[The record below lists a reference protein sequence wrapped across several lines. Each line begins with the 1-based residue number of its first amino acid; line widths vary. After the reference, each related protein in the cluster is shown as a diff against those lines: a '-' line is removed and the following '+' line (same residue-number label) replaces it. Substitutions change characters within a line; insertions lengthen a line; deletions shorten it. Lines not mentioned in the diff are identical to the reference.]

1 MGRITA
7 CAAIVIAMV
16 AFALYGYNY
25 SDTCARRIYLAA
37 DEITQAGVKKKTP
50 QNRLFALHTRAN
62 VPLFRKEEIH
72 ERKLY

>member
-37 DEITQAGVKKKTP
+37 DEITQAVDKNDTAKPSKRQTLPNSFGGKCRSIP
-50 QNRLFALHTRAN
+50 SL
-62 VPLFRKEEIH
+62 
-72 ERKLY
+72 

>member
-37 DEITQAGVKKKTP
+37 DEITQAVDKTTP
-50 QNRLFALHTRAN
+50 QKPSKRQTLPNSFGGKCRSIPSL
-62 VPLFRKEEIH
+62 
-72 ERKLY
+72 